1 MIISFVLLGFNTIS
15 RSSLILLMVSISDC
29 RRVLQFGRSFPLDS
43 HLSMFV
49 ARHVERSIASCKV
62 VSSINFA
69 ELRVAGS
76 EEELGT
82 RSGMES
88 MWFQ

>member
-1 MIISFVLLGFNTIS
+1 
-15 RSSLILLMVSISDC
+15 MVYISDC
-29 RRVLQFGRSFPLDS
+29 RRVLQFGSSFPLDS
-43 HLSMFV
+43 HQGRGPDLSMFV

-62 VSSINFA
+62 ASSINFA

-82 RSGMES
+82 RSGMET